1 MMYLS
6 LGDKEEHVR
15 NQAISKVG
23 DAVRREYALLRERLG
38 EDNVTLVWEE
48 GGHFTD
54 NARRLASAFAWCLR
68 RWLSICENS

>member
-1 MMYLS
+1 MVYLS

-38 EDNVTLVWEE
+38 EDNVSLVWEE

-54 NARRLASAFAWCLR
+54 NAHRLASAFAWCLR
-68 RWLSICENS
+68 HWLSICENS